1 MAKIEIDM
9 KEIERLAKEF
19 DQVRKQQI
27 PYALRLTANKL
38 AENTKLHMETKQ
50 IPSLDRPTRYALN
63 MMRVDYARS
72 NKNPV
77 ATVKVK
83 DTAMVTKRG
92 MFGPDQV
99 LGHLFTGGQRRGKGF
114 EGLMQQAGIL
124 PKGMYAVPG
133 EGVTLDG
140 YGNMPRGLIVQL
152 LAYFRAFQ
160 ESGFRANMTT
170 KSRAAFG
177 RRHRRKNYQSA
188 QSFNFFLIRVGDKSR
203 LHPGIW
209 SRVGFS
215 VGKSIKP
222 ILMFVNKAV
231 YRRYFDLPSIADM
244 IIERDLEFVFNQSL
258 NHAIATSFWRRYSR
272 RPSPEG

>member
-38 AENTKLHMETKQ
+38 AENTKLHMETKE

-63 MMRVDYARS
+63 MMRVDYAKS

-83 DTAMVTKRG
+83 DTAMITKRG
-92 MFGPDQV
+92 MVGPDQV

-133 EGVTLDG
+133 EGVTLDAH
-140 YGNMPRGLIVQL
+140 GNIPKGLIVQL

-170 KSRAAFG
+170 TSRAAFE
-177 RRHRRKNYQSA
+177 RRHLRKNYKSST
-188 QSFNFFLIRVGDKSR
+188 SFNFFLIRVGDKSR

-209 SRVGFS
+209 ARVGFGAF
-215 VGKSIKP
+215 GKAIKP
-222 ILMFVNKAV
+222 ILMFVNRATYKQ
-231 YRRYFDLPSIADM
+231 YFDLPAIADM
-244 IIERDLEFVFNQSL
+244 IIERDLESVFNQSL

-272 RPSPEG
+272 